1 MPLTK
6 KNKINKEIKRFKK
19 PVNRGKKAQ
28 QRRRKGTVP
37 QKGSTR
43 KKTPRRLVVYPN
55 YDKMDHEKWEE
66 GRDMSD
72 FPRPYRLLSI
82 GGVNSGK
89 TNITLNLCA
98 VGNFDRIIVC
108 HLDGES
114 AEYDLLDIKDEDR
127 YENCLPEIEDFNR
140 PEDSD
145 SESDDDEEEKPFF
158 TLLIIEDMSFKK
170 SNSEDL
176 SRVFRYVSTHKNVSV
191 IMNYQNMTDIPPIA
205 RRLANIFN
213 VYPMV
218 DRIQTE
224 IVGRRVGCDKNQLA
238 EMLTQICT
246 EPYSFITFDFTNNTP
261 YPIRKNL
268 SYPIKKVVVKE
279 YEDPEGNGIH
289 QNPAKE
295 QPYE

>member
-1 MPLTK
+1 MPKSHKTK
-6 KNKINKEIKRFKK
+6 ADSKTKK
-19 PVNRGKKAQ
+19 PVKRGNKGR
-28 QRRRKGTVP
+28 QRPRTSTVSP
-37 QKGSTR
+37 EGSNR

-55 YDKMDHEKWEE
+55 YDKLDHEEWTPD
-66 GRDMSD
+66 RDMSD
-72 FPRPYRLLSI
+72 FPKPYRLLSI

-114 AEYDLLDIKDEDR
+114 AEYDLLDLKDEDR

-145 SESDDDEEEKPFF
+145 SESDDDEEEKPYF

-170 SNSEDL
+170 SNCEDL

-191 IMNYQNMTDIPPIA
+191 IMNYQNMTDIPTIA
-205 RRLANIFN
+205 RRLANVFN

-224 IVGRRVGCDKNQLA
+224 IVGRRVGCAKGVLE
-238 EMLTQICT
+238 EMLKQVCT
-246 EPYSFITFDFTNNTP
+246 EQFSFITFDFTKNTP

-268 SYPIKKVVVKE
+268 SYPIKKVLVKE
-279 YEDPEGNGIH
+279 YEDPDGNGIH
-289 QNPAKE
+289 QGKAKT